1 MPGIQRFEDVKAG
14 STEGTPFGNA
24 IHSNVAHCYWT
35 AFSFILVNT
44 FRFQLVASRCRW
56 WYWAFAD
63 MKTKK
68 CSLSRTLLFPLSW
81 TRIGPRDGLLKTK
94 PMGTHAVSHNWTGH
108 EGAAS
113 LFCVT
118 KLDRVS
124 WAKLRMT
131 EREKSYVT
139 RYSLPDATLV
149 NYWRISGV
157 IYGRLMR
164 PYFQLRFATVV
175 K

>member
-14 STEGTPFGNA
+14 STEGTTFGNA

-124 WAKLRMT
+124 WAGKVENDRTRKELCYTLQFTGRDVGKLLT
-131 EREKSYVT
+131 NFG
-139 RYSLPDATLV
+139 RYLWSIDETIFPIEV
-149 NYWRISGV
+149 RYCC
-157 IYGRLMR
+157 
-164 PYFQLRFATVV
+164 
-175 K
+175 